1 MNFIK
6 KYKHGFVIVTYA
18 ILYLVIFQYLEQR
31 HVYSYHL
38 IHCALDDLIPFC
50 EYFIVLSK
58 YFSPNLPFQSLDCA
72 CEISYHT

>member
-18 ILYLVIFQYLEQR
+18 ILYLFIFQYLEQR

-50 EYFIVLSK
+50 
-58 YFSPNLPFQSLDCA
+58 
-72 CEISYHT
+72 